1 MISRF
6 LICCAFPPPYSGE
19 ETLGLTLKQALDEIP
34 PPAFSVSYFDISSKH
49 SNTARGRFSF
59 GNASVVLKLAFRFVR
74 TLLRERPQGVYIPL
88 AQNRFG
94 FAKYSLFIW
103 IAKVFRCRIAALL
116 GGANFHHFYAREN
129 FWIRLWIRRTLGKI
143 DRLMVQGE
151 ALRKQFDGLFDP
163 EKIRAVPLGLNPKT
177 FQKKSP
183 PPPMKKSAEILFVG
197 SLSRAKGALDLL
209 AAVPLA
215 SAQCPGIHFHFAGEI
230 LDQERNILEVMN
242 PDNRG
247 SVRRLMED
255 PSIQPHI
262 THHGLVFG
270 EKKFQLFQQADICV
284 LPSYS
289 ESFPFVLLEA
299 SAAGLALIGTPVG
312 SNPEIYREGENILY
326 IPAGDVEKLAQAIVS
341 LAQDAELRRKM
352 GVNNVALVRANHTHL
367 HFADRMQSVF
377 AEVLFPPPNF
387 FKVPVQKDQGN

>member
-1 MISRF
+1 MTPRF
-6 LICCAFPPPYSGE
+6 LLCAAFPPPYSGE
-19 ETLGLTLKQALDEIP
+19 ETLGQTLKQALEERP
-34 PPAFSVSYFDISSKH
+34 PQAFSISYFDISSKH
-49 SNTARGRFSF
+49 SNAARGRFSF
-59 GNASVVLKLAFRFVR
+59 GNAAVVLKLVLRFVWI
-74 TLLRERPQGVYIPL
+74 LLRERPRGVYIPL

-129 FWIRLWIRRTLGKI
+129 FWMRGWIRRTLGKI
-143 DRLMVQGE
+143 DRLIVQGE
-151 ALRKQFDGLFDP
+151 ALRKQFDGLYDP
-163 EKIRAVPLGLNPKT
+163 EKIRVIPLGLNPEP

-183 PPPMKKSAEILFVG
+183 FPSKKSVEVLFVG

-209 AAVPLA
+209 AAVPA
-215 SAQCPGIHFHFAGEI
+215 VAAQCPGIHFHFVGEI

-242 PDNRG
+242 SDNRG

-255 PSIQPHI
+255 LGIQPHI

-270 EKKFQLFQQADICV
+270 EAKGRLFQQSDICV

-299 SAAGLALIGTPVG
+299 AAAGLALIGTPVG

-326 IPAGDVEKLAQAIVS
+326 VPPGDVEKLAQAVVA
-341 LAQDAELRRKM
+341 LAKNGELRRKM
-352 GVNNVALVRANHTHL
+352 GDNNAALIRANHTHL
-367 HFADRMQSVF
+367 HFADRMQRVF
-377 AEVLFPPPNF
+377 AEMSF
-387 FKVPVQKDQGN
+387 